1 MAIKVLDE
9 TPELRDILDK
19 TAYTLKLRLT
29 TLVSFFGGV
38 LLIWSLNLFPHSQ
51 YTWLTVL
58 IIFFWIISSLF
69 FKILVRRMETVSGIS
84 NLYLIYSTIFE
95 LGFLTIIIYANGGI
109 VWVGVIFYLFT
120 IIYCNIVLNKIKGTL
135 VSLIAFLWFGIL
147 VFLEYFQIIPY
158 IPFAQFRENLYLDP
172 KYVITT
178 LSFVF
183 VTFVLSGLATSGLT
197 DILRKRTGE
206 LEKTKL
212 ELEKSKAILEE
223 RVLTRTKELQDIANN
238 LDNQVQK
245 RTEDLENKIKDLKR
259 FQELSV
265 DRELKMVELKEEI
278 KKITNAK
285 INLTT

>member
-1 MAIKVLDE
+1 MPIKVLDE

-19 TAYTLKLRLT
+19 TAYTLKLRLV
-29 TLVSFFGGV
+29 TLISFFLGV
-38 LLIWSLNLFPHSQ
+38 LLIWSLDFFPHSQ

-58 IIFFWIISSLF
+58 IIFFWIISALI
-69 FKILVRRMETVSGIS
+69 FKTLVKKMETVSGIS
-84 NLYLIYSTIFE
+84 NLYLVYSTIFE
-95 LGFLTIIIYANGGI
+95 LFFLTIIIYANGGI
-109 VWVGVIFYLFT
+109 VWIGVIFYLFT
-120 IIYCNIVLNKIKGTL
+120 IIYCNIVLDKIKGTL
-135 VSLIAFLWFGIL
+135 VSLVAFLWFGAL
-147 VFLEYFQIIPY
+147 TCLEYFQIIPY

-172 KYVITT
+172 KYVVAT

-183 VTFVLSGLATSGLT
+183 VTFILSGLATSGLT

-206 LEKTKL
+206 LEKTKV
-212 ELEKSKAILEE
+212 ELEKSKAVLEE
-223 RVLTRTKELQDIANN
+223 RVLARTKELQDIANN

-245 RTEDLENKIKDLKR
+245 RTEDLENKMKDLKR

-285 INLTT
+285 INTTN